1 MPTKPTG
8 RPRGRPPGV
17 KNKPKTIEEFVQVEL
32 TAPPPKP
39 PRAKKAAARGP
50 WAHMTPEERKAYSQK
65 LNAAPRKGPP
75 PNTQTPG
82 KPRDLTNAQWA
93 EVQEI
98 ARLDAKRIMQKMK
111 DAGQVPDDPRA
122 AEALEKTVET
132 LRTAESAKDKIAAAR
147 LILDFTKAKPAQKT
161 EVTVRTAEDILDE
174 MAEDDDR

>member
-17 KNKPKTIEEFVQVEL
+17 KNKPKTIEEFVHTEL

-39 PRAKKAAARGP
+39 PRPPKMAARGP
-50 WAHMTPEERKAYSQK
+50 WAGKTPEERAAYSQK
-65 LNAAPRKGPP
+65 LIAARKGNR
-75 PNTQTPG
+75 PNHQIPG

-98 ARLDAKRIMQKMK
+98 ARLDAKRIIQKMK

-122 AEALEKTVET
+122 EEALKTTVET
-132 LRTAESAKDKIAAAR
+132 LRTAESPKDKIAAAR
-147 LILDFTKAKPAQKT
+147 LILDFTKAKPAQKIDA
-161 EVTVRTAEDILDE
+161 TVRTAEDILDE
-174 MAEDDDR
+174 MALDGDD